1 MPLSAQGTPSS
12 SPSLRADALWSRH
25 DTMKWSSSKGMANY
39 NFPRVIAAQAGVQGR
54 LAVLRVWLRPRS
66 GTSGARLREC
76 PPRTVLRT
84 ARSSFISLRRTPNA
98 PALHRGGSP
107 LARCDPG
114 GGRWG
119 VLRSEIKEEAR
130 GLPRAGGHSRSRA
143 PHWPAPE
150 PKPEHKSACAP
161 LDPRLR
167 GDDGNCDG
175 NYS

>member
-76 PPRTVLRT
+76 PR
-84 ARSSFISLRRTPNA
+84 
-98 PALHRGGSP
+98 
-107 LARCDPG
+107 ARCC
-114 GGRWG
+114 
-119 VLRSEIKEEAR
+119 A
-130 GLPRAGGHSRSRA
+130 PRAPPLFRYVGHPMPRPSMEADHRWRA
-143 PHWPAPE
+143 FLEE
-150 PKPEHKSACAP
+150 PV
-161 LDPRLR
+161 
-167 GDDGNCDG
+167 DG
-175 NYS
+175 